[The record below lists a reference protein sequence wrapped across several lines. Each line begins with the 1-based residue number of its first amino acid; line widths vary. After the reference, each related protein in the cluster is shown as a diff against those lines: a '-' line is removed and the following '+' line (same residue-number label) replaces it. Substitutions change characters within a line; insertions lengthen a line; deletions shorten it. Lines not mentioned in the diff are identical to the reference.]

1 MRGAGG
7 SFSSAA
13 RGQTSLLA
21 APQLIK
27 GRNPRLILLAS
38 DGVGIVVSFQSSSSL
53 CAVLLLRV
61 LELLDLLLESGYL
74 SLRLSLCSAQDLF
87 FFKDARNPRTSSS
100 SDEHLSQ

>member
-1 MRGAGG
+1 MAAPSGAAGAGVH
-7 SFSSAA
+7 AVPRHQA
-13 RGQTSLLA
+13 VPL
-21 APQLIK
+21 
-27 GRNPRLILLAS
+27 NPRLILRAS